1 MLQARARAYY
11 PVYAVILSRVP
22 ASNLIFVQRTL
33 LSWSSCWLKD
43 HAGRVFPSNAVDA
56 PTRGIRGDV
65 ILFGSFS
72 IYTVPTYGRY
82 PIRASI

>member
-22 ASNLIFVQRTL
+22 ASSSIFVQRTL

-43 HAGRVFPSNAVDA
+43 YAGRVFPSNAVDA
-56 PTRGIRGDV
+56 PTRGDV
-65 ILFGSFS
+65 ILFGSIS
-72 IYTVPTYGRY
+72 IYIVQIVPIHGRY